1 MFRSRRKVSSR
12 AAALSG
18 HGGGSSQQL
27 WNRSWEGPRPERAAQ
42 GDRSFFRMSNIP
54 EDQDHDE
61 AWEMGESGDSY
72 RMTQIARSNTND
84 RWLQEELGAIP
95 SNAIRVTEE
104 IVMDY
109 HDNPTT
115 V

>member
-1 MFRSRRKVSSR
+1 MFRSRCRVFRR

-18 HGGGSSQQL
+18 TGGGSSQQL
-27 WNRSWEGPRPERAAQ
+27 WNRSWEGPRPERAAR
-42 GDRSFFRMSNIP
+42 GDRSFFRISNIP
-54 EDQDHDE
+54 EDPDNDE
-61 AWEMGESGDSY
+61 AWEMLESGDSH
-72 RMTQIARSNTND
+72 RMTRIERSNTND

-104 IVMDY
+104 IATDY
-109 HDNPTT
+109 HDNTTT